1 MKVRSELSKRKL
13 PILLALAVSVIILVS
28 SLVPSTVAT
37 AGQWRLLNPTEY
49 VPVPGPTS
57 NLKSVFMING
67 GTSGKGSGNGWAVG
81 EDGLIFFWDG
91 FSWNQATPPSS
102 TCTYDSV
109 NFGGPLNPISNGV
122 QTTSGWTVGLCGTA
136 ATSLYWSGVGWQS
149 YPVPASGASE
159 ARSVFLIKS
168 ASSTTDNVIAI
179 AVGNDAGF
187 PGGAIWTWNGV
198 PGNGG
203 GWVELPS
210 APTPN
215 NLNSVYMT
223 QAYLSTCVGPGV
235 QGVAVGDLG
244 TILTDCGTWSA
255 AATPVAANLYGV
267 AMSSSTSGWAVGASC
282 TIIRT
287 TNGVTWAQYT
297 PIPCLDPTK
306 TLRSVVLLSSSE
318 GWAVGDSDANGHPA
332 ILHGTSLDSSPQ
344 WTQVPVNQ
352 VTPTGPVSG
361 IGLNS
366 ITFATSGGNL
376 WAVGASGVAAFC
388 QNNCSSMSS
397 SIWSTTTSPLTGAAT
412 PYQLNSVYMD
422 SDSDGWAVGQAN
434 PLGAPVLIQWNGY
447 SWTQAASV
455 LPVVT
460 APLYGVAMSGSSNAW
475 AVGGTSTNVPSTLY
489 FNGNTWTGVAAP
501 SCTCILK
508 SAFMISGSETWSVG
522 TNGVIMHSTTQGGTF
537 SSTTSPVPAAATLD
551 TVFFTDSQNGWA
563 GGTCTAVTANCLAV
577 GDPIIIH
584 TATDGGDNWGTIF
597 TASLGLPVTSPTS
610 YTITSLFFQDN
621 THGWATASS
630 GFANPTLILFWN
642 GVSWTKAYPIT
653 THPND
658 DLFGISVEGGT
669 PATDGWAVG
678 QDSATSIPM
687 TLHYDGTSWTEMSL
701 TPAIP
706 NPAVPSPNGGL
717 LALYLRSS
725 TNGLAVGTGFGANT
739 LATILHL
746 DPPGSFQNTVVQQTT
761 VTNIVTTTPSAT
773 SITSSTSVT
782 STSSSTTASSSSTT
796 TSTLPPT
803 TIVSTSM
810 ATVTV
815 GNTPTTTTSQATS
828 SVSTPMAL
836 PPIPGFPLES
846 ILAGILVGIA
856 ALTILRRRRK

>member
-1 MKVRSELSKRKL
+1 MKGGSELSSRKL
-13 PILLALAVSVIILVS
+13 PVLLALAVSTIILVS

-49 VPVPGPTS
+49 TTFPTS
-57 NLKSVFMING
+57 NLNSVFMVNG
-67 GTSGKGSGNGWAVG
+67 ATSGKGSGNGWAVG
-81 EDGLIFFWDG
+81 QNGLIFFWDG
-91 FSWNQATPPSS
+91 FSWNQATPP
-102 TCTYDSV
+102 TPGCTYDSV

-122 QTTSGWTVGLCGTA
+122 QTSSGWTVGQCGGAGGA
-136 ATSLYWSGVGWQS
+136 ATSLYWNGVGWQS
-149 YPVPASGASE
+149 YPVPAYSGPSE
-159 ARSVFLIKS
+159 AKSVFLIKS
-168 ASSTTDNVIAI
+168 ASSATDNVIAI
-179 AVGNDAGF
+179 AVGNDAA
-187 PGGAIWTWNGV
+187 GGAIWTWNGV
-198 PGNGG
+198 PGNGA
-203 GWVELPS
+203 GWVELSP
-210 APTPN
+210 APTLN

-223 QAYLSTCVGPGV
+223 QAYLSTCTGPGV
-235 QGVAVGDLG
+235 QGVAVGASG
-244 TILTDCGTWSA
+244 TILTDCGTWNAVAS
-255 AATPVAANLYGV
+255 PVSVNLYGV
-267 AMSSSTSGWAVGASC
+267 AMSSPTSGWAVGASC

-287 TNGVTWAQYT
+287 TNGLTWAQYT
-297 PIPCLDPTK
+297 ATACTDPTRP
-306 TLRSVVLLSSSE
+306 LRSIVLLSSSE
-318 GWAVGDSDANGHPA
+318 GWAVGDSDANGHPT

-344 WTQVPVNQ
+344 WTQIPVNQ
-352 VTPTGPVSG
+352 VTPTGLASDV
-361 IGLNS
+361 GLNS
-366 ITFATSGGNL
+366 ITFATSGANL

-397 SIWSTTTSPLTGAAT
+397 SIWSTTTSPLTGASLSPT

-434 PLGAPVLIQWNGY
+434 PSGAPVLIQWNGY

-475 AVGGTSTNVPSTLY
+475 AVGGASTITTPSTIY
-489 FNGNTWTGVAAP
+489 FNGNSWSGVAAP
-501 SCTCILK
+501 SCACILK
-508 SAFMISGSETWSVG
+508 SVFMISGSETWAVG
-522 TNGVIMHSTTQGGTF
+522 TNGVIMHSNTQGGTF
-537 SSTTSPVPAAATLD
+537 SSTTSPVPAAANLD

-563 GGTCTAVTANCLAV
+563 GGTCATVTANCLKS

-584 TATDGGDNWGTIF
+584 TATDGGDNWGTVF
-597 TASLGLPVTSPTS
+597 TAGNGLPTASGTS

-621 THGWATASS
+621 THGWAAASS
-630 GFANPTLILFWN
+630 GLANPTLILFWN
-642 GVSWTKAYPIT
+642 GVSWTKVSPIT
-653 THPND
+653 TNPD

-678 QDSATSIPM
+678 QDSSTHIPV
-687 TLHYDGTSWTEMSL
+687 TLHYDGTSWTQMSL

-706 NPAVPSPNGGL
+706 NTAAFPNGGL

-739 LATILHL
+739 LAMILHL

-761 VTNIVTTTPSAT
+761 LTNIVTTSPSAT
-773 SITSSTSVT
+773 STTSSTSVT
-782 STSSSTTASSSSTT
+782 SPSSSTTAS
-796 TSTLPPT
+796 TSPPT
-803 TIVSTSM
+803 TIMSTTVP
-810 ATVTV
+810 TVTV
-815 GNTPTTTTSQATS
+815 GNTPTTTTTQATS
-828 SVSTPMAL
+828 SVSTPLAL

>member
-1 MKVRSELSKRKL
+1 LSSRKF
-13 PILLALAVSVIILVS
+13 PVLLALALSIAILVS
-28 SLVPSTVAT
+28 SFVPSTVAT
-37 AGQWRLLNPTEY
+37 AGQWRLLSPTEY
-49 VPVPGPTS
+49 TTFPAS
-57 NLKSVFMING
+57 NLRSVFMVNG

-81 EDGLIFFWDG
+81 ENGLIFFWDG
-91 FSWNQATPPSS
+91 FSWNQATPPSA
-102 TCTYDSV
+102 CTYDSV
-109 NFGGPLNPISNGV
+109 NFGGPLNPISNGA
-122 QTTSGWTVGLCGTA
+122 QTSSGWTVGLCGTA

-149 YPVPASGASE
+149 YPVPALGASE

-179 AVGNDAGF
+179 AVGNDAGL

-203 GWVELPS
+203 GWVELPA

-235 QGVAVGDLG
+235 QGVAVGDSG

-255 AATPVAANLYGV
+255 AATPVAGTNLYGV
-267 AMSSSTSGWAVGASC
+267 AMSSSTSGWAVGDVC

-287 TNGVTWAQYT
+287 TDGLTWAKYSA
-297 PIPCLDPTK
+297 IPCTDPTRP
-306 TLRSVVLLSSSE
+306 LRSIVLLSSSE
-318 GWAVGDSDANGHPA
+318 GWAVGDSDVNGHPT

-344 WTQVPVNQ
+344 WTQIPVNQ
-352 VTPTGPVSG
+352 VTPTGLASSV
-361 IGLNS
+361 GLNS

-388 QNNCSSMSS
+388 QNNCSSMSG
-397 SIWSTTTSPLTGAAT
+397 SIWSTTTSPLTGAAN
-412 PYQLNSVYMD
+412 YQLNSVFMD
-422 SDSDGWAVGQAN
+422 GDSDGWAVGQN
-434 PLGAPVLIQWNGY
+434 PSLGPYLIQWNGY
-447 SWTQAASV
+447 SWTQAPSV
-455 LPVVT
+455 LPIVT

-475 AVGGTSTNVPSTLY
+475 AVGGTGTTPSTIY
-489 FNGNTWTGVAAP
+489 FNGNSWTGVAAP
-501 SCTCILK
+501 GCLCILK
-508 SAFMISGSETWSVG
+508 SVFMIGGAETWAVG
-522 TNGVIMHSTTQGGTF
+522 TIGVIMHSTTQGGTF
-537 SSTTSPVPAAATLD
+537 SSTTSPVPGKADLD
-551 TVFFTDSQNGWA
+551 TVFFADSQNGWA
-563 GGTCTAVTANCLAV
+563 GGICTAITLNCLAV

-584 TATDGGDNWGTIF
+584 TANDGGDNWGTVF
-597 TASLGLPVTSPTS
+597 TAGNGLPTASGLS

-630 GFANPTLILFWN
+630 GFTHPTLMLFWN
-642 GVSWTKAYPIT
+642 GVSWTNVSPIT
-653 THPND
+653 THLND

-678 QDSATSIPM
+678 QDSATSIPI
-687 TLHYDGTSWTEMSL
+687 TIHYDGTSWTEMSL

-761 VTNIVTTTPSAT
+761 VTNIVTTSPSAT
-773 SITSSTSVT
+773 TSSTSAT
-782 STSSSTTASSSSTT
+782 STSSSTSESSSSTSESTSSAT
-796 TSTLPPT
+796 TPVT
-803 TIVSTSM
+803 TVSTTM

-815 GNTPTTTTSQATS
+815 GNTPTTTTAQATS

-856 ALTILRRRRK
+856 ALAILRRRRK